1 MKAEEME
8 PHLPFFITVSGQVGT
23 IKLHK
28 KENRHRLDDKNEFS

>member
-1 MKAEEME
+1 ME

-28 KENRHRLDDKNEFS
+28 KENRHRLDDKN